1 MGWLLKKTHFNRRFI
16 LPPTSLL
23 KSYEISHLM
32 NWNYK
37 IFIILIKE
45 EMKITAGWLFTPP
58 TCCWLLPRAKEIL
71 RNFYCMHCARSGMED
86 YARTWKVMQHYV
98 RWCKLRGEG
107 GVVYE
112 IIVLPL
118 GYSINLLTFGSYVEM
133 VRLFVKMT
141 VLLMISLKLE
151 HTVSTWGLGWI

>member
-1 MGWLLKKTHFNRRFI
+1 MTFYAADLLLTFAAGQGNTAKF
-16 LPPTSLL
+16 LL
-23 KSYEISHLM
+23 
-32 NWNYK
+32 
-37 IFIILIKE
+37 
-45 EMKITAGWLFTPP
+45 
-58 TCCWLLPRAKEIL
+58 
-71 RNFYCMHCARSGMED
+71 
-86 YARTWKVMQHYV
+86 YALCKVRDGRLCKNVEGYATLCKMMQV
-98 RWCKLRGEG
+98 KRGG

-151 HTVSTWGLGWI
+151 HTVST